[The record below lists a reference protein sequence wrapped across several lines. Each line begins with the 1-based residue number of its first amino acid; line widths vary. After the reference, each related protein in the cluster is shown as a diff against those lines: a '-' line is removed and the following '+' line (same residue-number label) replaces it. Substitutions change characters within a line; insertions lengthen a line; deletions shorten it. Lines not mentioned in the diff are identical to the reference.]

1 MNAVPIMVDVMKFVL
16 TRLAHMNVLVKM
28 ALNLLLTTNLVKVTR
43 ELLLLQK
50 YTRCINHLYC

>member
-16 TRLAHMNVLVKM
+16 TRLAHMNVLVRM

-43 ELLLLQK
+43 ELLLLEK
-50 YTRCINHLYC
+50 YT